1 MTLKNSIT
9 AKFIA
14 VLLLVLVIGQ
24 GLGAVLFITYTR
36 TNLMASL
43 QARMERLA
51 KQSAGVIAE
60 PILNYNLPVLDAYL
74 KEALAD
80 PDIVAMTIFDAG
92 GKVLNEK
99 SSGNEDRKTFTAASD
114 VRIDDNTLGR
124 IEIVYTTRTIDETM
138 TRNLLVI
145 PAYQLAMLVGVAVIL
160 IRMFN
165 VHVKNPVA
173 RINRA
178 LAQVTAGNLAVD
190 LPIGSRDEIGTIAE
204 GVRFLVERLA
214 ATIARINAIALNVS
228 EAMQQLTRTF
238 ERVTGVVSDQ
248 QVSIGEV
255 AGAVQSASES
265 QKMVVAHTEQLL
277 SLSSDNSSAL
287 LELRATSEEIA
298 GSAERLNDNINN
310 SYTTLTQLTESS
322 RQVVT
327 MADEVSSAIE
337 NSSASVEEIF
347 RSLKEVE
354 QIVRE
359 SARLS
364 DLTTSIISEKGVVAV
379 EDAAKSMASIESFIA
394 VLTASID
401 GMGGRSQSIGKVLAV
416 IGEVTDQL
424 QLLSLNAQIIAAQ
437 AGNHGQ
443 GFAVVADEMR
453 ELSGRTATSTR
464 EIESIVCAIQGEI
477 MGVVRGAQD
486 AVKVVRESREVVN
499 RTSEV
504 FQETLHSSRQATEMS
519 RRIELA
525 SMEQNRGLE
534 IVVSAIE
541 QVKSRIFQVNRAMVE
556 QTQNTAYLLRNLSPI
571 RESMNLTQGATK
583 EQVRSVRLIGDNI
596 ELANSKTA
604 EISNGSQQQQQV
616 NTQILGATE
625 SLLKLAAE
633 TAAQVKGNAGSLTSL
648 DAEIAMLKNELRQFK
663 NSNSHP
669 PSITTPDRSP
679 FPSVS

>member
-74 KEALAD
+74 NEALAD
-80 PDIVAMTIFDAG
+80 PDIVAMTIFDAD
-92 GKVLNEK
+92 GKVINEK
-99 SSGNEDRKTFTAASD
+99 SSGNADRKTFTAASA
-114 VRIDDNTLGR
+114 VRVGDNTLGR
-124 IEIVYTTRTIDETM
+124 IEIIYTTRTIDETM

-145 PAYQLAMLVGVAVIL
+145 PAYQLVMLVGVAVIL

-165 VHVKNPVA
+165 VYVKNPVA

-178 LAQVTAGNLAVD
+178 LAQVTAGDLAVD
-190 LPIGSRDEIGTIAE
+190 LPTGSRDEIGTIAE

-214 ATIARINAIALNVS
+214 ATIARINTIALNVS
-228 EAMQQLTRTF
+228 EAMQQLNRTF
-238 ERVTGVVSDQ
+238 ERVTGVVGDQ
-248 QVSIGEV
+248 QASIGEM

-265 QKMVVAHTEQLL
+265 QKTIVVHTEQLL

-287 LELRATSEEIA
+287 LELRATTEEIA
-298 GSAERLNDNINN
+298 GSAEKLNDNINN

-322 RQVVT
+322 RQVVA

-337 NSSASVEEIF
+337 ASSASVEEIF
-347 RSLKEVE
+347 SSLKEVE
-354 QIVRE
+354 RIVRE

-364 DLTTSIISEKGVVAV
+364 DQTTSIISEKGVVAV
-379 EDAAKSMASIESFIA
+379 EDAARSMTSIESFIA

-401 GMGGRSQSIGKVLAV
+401 GMGERSQSIGKVLAV
-416 IGEVTDQL
+416 IGEVTEQL

-437 AGNHGQ
+437 AGSHGQ

-453 ELSGRTATSTR
+453 ELSGRTANSTR
-464 EIESIVCAIQGEI
+464 EIESIISAIQGEI

-486 AVKVVRESREVVN
+486 AVKLVRDSREVVN

-504 FQETLHSSRQATEMS
+504 FQETLDSSRLATEMS
-519 RRIELA
+519 RRIERA

-534 IVVSAIE
+534 MVVSAIE
-541 QVKSRIFQVNRAMVE
+541 QVKSRIFQVNRAMAE

-571 RESMNLTQGATK
+571 RESMNMTQGATK

-596 ELANSKTA
+596 ELANRKTA
-604 EISNGSQQQQQV
+604 EISGASQQQQQV
-616 NTQILGATE
+616 NAGILGATE
-625 SLLKLAAE
+625 SLLTLAGEA
-633 TAAQVKGNAGSLTSL
+633 AAQVKGNVGSLTSL
-648 DAEIAMLKNELRQFK
+648 DEEIASLKHELRQFK
-663 NSNSHP
+663 
-669 PSITTPDRSP
+669 I
-679 FPSVS
+679 VSS